1 MSISQRASAVRS
13 GGGVLS
19 GIRGLEQP
27 PTSCLWQLT
36 REQASVHPE
45 WLFQPP
51 HLDARTELEQKWID
65 SLFHSQFIN
74 SEGLEVQW
82 PRSFNYFSAGRV
94 TITAKVL
101 IPIQGQSYDTLFLF
115 IWSCAR
121 QGCLRKCYSLVVPY
135 HVIRVNVRGPHQFS
149 NKDSDV
155 IGKGNQNF
163 TAMRKCLF

>member
-1 MSISQRASAVRS
+1 MCTLEITAIGIKVKALKSHNTSISQRASAVRS

-19 GIRGLEQP
+19 GIRGLKQP

-36 REQASVHPE
+36 REQLSVHPE

-51 HLDARTELEQKWID
+51 HLDARAELEQKWID

-94 TITAKVL
+94 SVPAKVLVRVL

-115 IWSCAR
+115 IWSYAR
-121 QGCLRKCYSLVVPY
+121 QGCLCMC
-135 HVIRVNVRGPHQFS
+135 
-149 NKDSDV
+149 
-155 IGKGNQNF
+155 KGSS
-163 TAMRKCLF
+163 